1 MYQNGEYSAT
11 GWYGSLP
18 SHITVF
24 LTLTEGVVSDV
35 SVTPHAKGFVS
46 RWYQKRFA
54 KAVPGVV
61 AGKHIDDIRLDRL
74 AGSSVTTDGFNDA
87 LERIKADAAR

>member
-1 MYQNGEYSAT
+1 MYQDGEYSAT

-18 SHITVF
+18 SHITVSLR
-24 LTLTEGVVSDV
+24 LTGGVVTAV
-35 SVTPHAKGFVS
+35 TVTPHAKGFIS

-54 KAVPGVV
+54 RAVPAVV
-61 AGKHIDDIRLDRL
+61 TGKNVDAVRLDHL

-87 LERIKADAAR
+87 LKRIKADAAQ

>member
-1 MYQNGEYSAT
+1 MYQNGKYSAT

-18 SHITVF
+18 SHITVS
-24 LTLTEGVVSDV
+24 LTLTDGVMADV
-35 SVTPHAKGFVS
+35 VVTPHAKGFIS

-54 KAVPGVV
+54 KAVPGI
-61 AGKHIDDIRLDRL
+61 ASGRNIDDVHLDRL

-87 LERIKADAAR
+87 LTRIKAQATP